1 MGTAKLSHDYKQPVS
16 FQLRWAQ
23 PGREEVEGDLQES
36 CKDDK
41 ARLLIQ
47 WAGSEGRF
55 RRYRQRQDSRPSGV
69 NG

>member
-1 MGTAKLSHDYKQPVS
+1 MGTAKLSHNYKQPVS

-47 WAGSEGRF
+47 WAGSEGSLGAAG
-55 RRYRQRQDSRPSGV
+55 QIEEHSSTM
-69 NG
+69 